1 MGDVIDFILL
11 VILVLFIVRFVM
23 WRVKTHKTPK
33 DLSKKQ
39 IKKPEIDSN
48 SRWLAQLGPSHTQR
62 AQAIETTF
70 ETRTA
75 TQTSTYVADLGWFD
89 KKEPVEAYVMFEAS
103 RNLAGMGN
111 RESTYLK
118 FAELLNSAAD
128 GKDAALRKWR
138 TALLWG
144 DGKGTFAPHPRQRGL
159 CSEQGAPIAAAV
171 SRRNMTVDQTANAMQ
186 RYAASLLGLPD
197 ADPTLRAVA
206 EELNDSIASSRGG
219 SCLKS
224 SRIASSP
231 YAQKKR
237 LHAAHRLPAGRDP
250 ADLFRR
256 RLDRHDRTT
265 GLRQDPV

>member
-11 VILVLFIVRFVM
+11 VILVIFIVRFVM
-23 WRVKTHKTPK
+23 WRVKTHKAPK

-48 SRWLAQLGPSHTQR
+48 SRWLAQLRPSHTQR

-75 TQTSTYVADLGWFD
+75 TQTSTYFADLGWFD

-118 FAELLNSAAD
+118 FAELLNSAAN
-128 GKDAALRKWR
+128 GKDAAFRKWR

-144 DGKGTFAPHPRQRGL
+144 DGKGTFAPHFRQRGL
-159 CSEQGAPIAAAV
+159 CSEQGAPIAAAAG
-171 SRRNMTVDQTANAMQ
+171 RRNITVVQTTNAMQ
-186 RYAASLLGLPD
+186 RYAAGLLGLPD

-206 EELNDSIASSRGG
+206 EELNDSIAPSRGG
-219 SCLKS
+219 LMAEILADRLVALRS
-224 SRIASSP
+224 
-231 YAQKKR
+231 KKR

-265 GLRQDPV
+265 GLRQRPV

>member
-1 MGDVIDFILL
+1 MGDVVDFILL

-23 WRVKTHKTPK
+23 WRVKTHKAPK

-70 ETRTA
+70 QTRTA
-75 TQTSTYVADLGWFD
+75 TLTSTYFADLSWFD
-89 KKEPVEAYVMFEAS
+89 KK
-103 RNLAGMGN
+103 
-111 RESTYLK
+111 
-118 FAELLNSAAD
+118 
-128 GKDAALRKWR
+128 DATFRKWR
-138 TALLWG
+138 TALLRG

-171 SRRNMTVDQTANAMQ
+171 SRRNMTVDQTTNAMQ
-186 RYAASLLGLPD
+186 RCAAGPLGRPD
-197 ADPTLRAVA
+197 ADPALRAVA
-206 EELNDSIASSRGG
+206 EELNDSIAPSRGG
-219 SCLKS
+219 SWLKS

-237 LHAAHRLPAGRDP
+237 LHAAHRLPARRDP
-250 ADLFRR
+250 ADLFGR
-256 RLDRHDRTT
+256 RLDRHNRTT